1 MTSNDVA
8 LPLRRRGQGAGK
20 EGRKEAVMMGNVQE
34 KKNIEILPAE
44 NFQDIHAPAVS

>member
-34 KKNIEILPAE
+34 KKQNTVHT
-44 NFQDIHAPAVS
+44 DITC